1 MHHLRPEIYLQLSL
15 LSLTSAPR
23 IVSLAARDSLTP
35 HHRSTEGNSHTC
47 SRCRRDEEA
56 PGLTNL
62 AHFAEIRRIRA
73 GRNSKIVKFT
83 VYCFKISEKDKNQQK
98 YLKQTRSNSKVT
110 GEEIF
115 VKPGR
120 LDW

>member
-1 MHHLRPEIYLQLSL
+1 MVQTRNLS
-15 LSLTSAPR
+15 SIEFTKSHVR
-23 IVSLAARDSLTP
+23 STDRSLAARDSLTP
-35 HHRSTEGNSHTC
+35 HRRSTEGNSHTC

>member
-15 LSLTSAPR
+15 LSLTSAPQ

-35 HHRSTEGNSHTC
+35 HRRSTEGNSHTC